1 MTKFEIGSEHC
12 FTLWLPPRIDKSVR
26 FSFAKFGTHQSF
38 CGSFAMEIILTIQKV
53 LWLVKSSSQDKT
65 QTDVNMVRNYFSLSV
80 LPVGMWEIYKVYKFK
95 SFKVLKTQLACSFPI
110 YFLSNVLWW
119 EDISSYTT
127 RHFASFYQQ
136 HRLALRNGANSK
148 WITSYFFL
156 RLTKADF
163 FLGTNSLNPTSFVI
177 LMGEVKRLVFQHA
190 SSKAWYKVP
199 SAISDVKKW
208 LFCKLPHFWKHQ
220 PKKKI

>member
-38 CGSFAMEIILTIQKV
+38 CGSSAMEIILTIQKV
-53 LWLVKSSSQDKT
+53 PKGPLAGEIKQSGL
-65 QTDVNMVRNYFSLSV
+65 TDVNMIKNYFSLSV

-136 HRLALRNGANSK
+136 HRVALRNGANSK

-163 FLGTNSLNPTSFVI
+163 FSWNKFFESHQFCNSDGWSQKIGV
-177 LMGEVKRLVFQHA
+177 
-190 SSKAWYKVP
+190 
-199 SAISDVKKW
+199 SA
-208 LFCKLPHFWKHQ
+208 C
-220 PKKKI
+220 